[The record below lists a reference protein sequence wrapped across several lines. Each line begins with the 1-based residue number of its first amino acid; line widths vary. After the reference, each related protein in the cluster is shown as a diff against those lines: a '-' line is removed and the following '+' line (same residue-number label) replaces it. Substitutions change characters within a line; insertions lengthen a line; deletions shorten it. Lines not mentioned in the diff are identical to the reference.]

1 MIQPLASSPA
11 ASPAPWLSRIAR
23 LAHKELRET
32 LRDRRTIITLVV
44 MPVLVY
50 SVLSVALRQF
60 LVSSTTQAAQ
70 IALNIATETDEEFLK
85 LNMLLKQGDAL
96 LREQEPAAT
105 NAPLS
110 GGMIL
115 GDDLG

>member
-1 MIQPLASSPA
+1 MSQTQSSSTSATP
-11 ASPAPWLSRIAR
+11 SFWRIAR

-60 LVSSTTQAAQ
+60 LVSSTTQATQ
-70 IALNIATETDEEFLK
+70 IALNIATETDEELLK
-85 LNMLLKQGDAL
+85 LNMLLTQGDAL